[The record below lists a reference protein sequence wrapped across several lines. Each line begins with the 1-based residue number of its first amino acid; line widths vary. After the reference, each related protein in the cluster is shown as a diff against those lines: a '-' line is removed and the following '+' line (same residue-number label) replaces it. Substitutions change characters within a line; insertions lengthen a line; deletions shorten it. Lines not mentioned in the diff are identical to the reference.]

1 MKKTT
6 NPKSQNFSKKIKIPN
21 LLLSTQENGP
31 NIDTDADAGSKGL
44 FRKRFIESKNKYDKG
59 GQTSI

>member
-6 NPKSQNFSKKIKIPN
+6 NPKSQNFFKKIKIPN
-21 LLLSTQENGP
+21 LLLTQENGP

-44 FRKRFIESKNKYDKG
+44 FRKRFIVIKNKYDKG